1 MHYKGIMMLLVGL
14 LVCFGVFSLINI
26 SKNEFPEFTIRQGLV
41 VAVYPGATSQ
51 QVEEQLAKP
60 LESFLWGFKEIKK
73 AKTYSESKDGACYVF
88 VELNDDVTDKDEF
101 WSKFKIKLQQFKS
114 SLPQGVLALIA
125 NDDFGNTSAML
136 ITLESNV
143 RSYRELHNYM
153 TDLEDRLRTIPELAN
168 LSVTGEQNEQI
179 GVYID
184 RDRLSEYG
192 ISSASLL
199 ASLQSQGM
207 TVMSGGIDDQNTVRP
222 VHLVSRINTEADV
235 ANQVIYSDPTG
246 KAVRL
251 RDVATV
257 RREYP
262 DADQYVSNNGRKCIV
277 LSIEMRSGN
286 NIVQFGRDVK
296 AKIKDRKST
305 RLNSSHP

>member
-1 MHYKGIMMLLVGL
+1 M
-14 LVCFGVFSLINI
+14 
-26 SKNEFPEFTIRQGLV
+26 
-41 VAVYPGATSQ
+41 
-51 QVEEQLAKP
+51 
-60 LESFLWGFKEIKK
+60 
-73 AKTYSESKDGACYVF
+73 
-88 VELNDDVTDKDEF
+88 
-101 WSKFKIKLQQFKS
+101 
-114 SLPQGVLALIA
+114 LALIA

-207 TVMSGGIDDQNTVRP
+207 TVMSGGIDDQNRCAPCT
-222 VHLVSRINTEADV
+222 L
-235 ANQVIYSDPTG
+235 
-246 KAVRL
+246 
-251 RDVATV
+251 
-257 RREYP
+257 
-262 DADQYVSNNGRKCIV
+262 
-277 LSIEMRSGN
+277 
-286 NIVQFGRDVK
+286 
-296 AKIKDRKST
+296 
-305 RLNSSHP
+305 